1 MSKCPEGK
9 CLAGKT
15 QIACKSRCAY
25 DNAPDYDPL
34 ASKDHGEAQAAESAT
49 PMEDICK
56 RIMYYLS
63 MGGLFNPELANHDEV
78 RDLIIDCRNE
88 IGAARAEIAE
98 LREQNAHIGLAHKAA
113 EQEVVAL
120 QAKLAEVTKDA
131 ERYRWLRQQYAQG
144 KQTYFAEYCSGIEV
158 EIDKAIDEV
167 RK

>member
-1 MSKCPEGK
+1 MTKCKEGECHNEMWGLRGGNK
-9 CLAGKT
+9 CEGT
-15 QIACKSRCAY
+15 CAY
-25 DNAPDYDPL
+25 DFDAF
-34 ASKDHGEAQAAESAT
+34 ASKDHDLAQAASVT
-49 PMEDICK
+49 PRTDICV
-56 RIMYYLS
+56 RIMDYLS

-120 QAKLAEVTKDA
+120 QAKLAEV
-131 ERYRWLRQQYAQG
+131 
-144 KQTYFAEYCSGIEV
+144 
-158 EIDKAIDEV
+158 